1 MIKKRKNRKLKSCP
15 LADIQLE
22 LIERSAV
29 RATAPVKNSP
39 SEKKLWCFCIACT
52 AQCSLVR
59 AKYKGP
65 ILKAIS
71 ESAMWEMNRVHFY
84 KLPASLWLPPTNE
97 FTDVYQS
104 IIFRKNK
111 QGQISLEILTALR
124 NWHNQIPGCT
134 KPFPWCNFDQCP
146 SSCKL
151 LMISVAPLVQE
162 IGINMCTYIEWCTC
176 LH

>member
-1 MIKKRKNRKLKSCP
+1 MTKKRKNRKLKSCP

-39 SEKKLWCFCIACT
+39 LEKKLCCFCIACT

-71 ESAMWEMNRVHFY
+71 ESAMWEMNRVHLN
-84 KLPASLWLPPTNE
+84 KLPASLM
-97 FTDVYQS
+97 
-104 IIFRKNK
+104 
-111 QGQISLEILTALR
+111 TAS
-124 NWHNQIPGCT
+124 N
-134 KPFPWCNFDQCP
+134 
-146 SSCKL
+146 
-151 LMISVAPLVQE
+151 
-162 IGINMCTYIEWCTC
+162 
-176 LH
+176 